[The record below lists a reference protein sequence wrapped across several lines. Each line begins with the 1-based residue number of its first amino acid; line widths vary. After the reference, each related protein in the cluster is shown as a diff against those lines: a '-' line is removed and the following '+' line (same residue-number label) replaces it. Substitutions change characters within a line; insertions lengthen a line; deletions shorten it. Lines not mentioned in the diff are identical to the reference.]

1 MSNPSCPPPP
11 PMEEKFNDI
20 QKSLQALG
28 ADQKCKSYFDSGAKE
43 SSTSV
48 SVAVQASVMFASASA
63 ATNVST
69 GASEMHNKMSQ
80 DGCGDV
86 FANISEQNSS
96 RQSIMCQINNQQSTT
111 SLAGSAGATVSIRQR
126 KMTDNEL
133 AIRQSALQLIST
145 IPYPPAPTYAPGM
158 PASIF
163 KMLLESHKQ
172 DIAAFNEHA
181 KIKKQMIDSIS
192 GKVVIR
198 NLSVVNKASV
208 DMKVIS
214 NVQNISTTKI
224 AQSFKKVASAA
235 AANEIKKRTGS
246 ASDTSRPTKELIQ
259 NKINDKSQEITNSIK
274 NSINSINISGNS
286 SAGFELVFAGPMDMT
301 DVKIDQFAQ
310 TRIITK
316 NIIKNAESMGKAT
329 ALDLLSK
336 TTSTKKV
343 DTESKGMEDMMKN
356 VQDGRVA
363 QAKASAEGTAS
374 MMSAA
379 GMAGFL
385 ALAGMAIIV
394 LVFMKFGGGQA
405 LVAKAKGPFG
415 FGSMG
420 SGMMSTTLLAYIV
433 VGILSYFILAYFLG
447 LAPFNKPENRE
458 EVYQTDEPF
467 HYFSHPETDYKGY
480 VPMAVNHSWKH
491 PNY

>member
-163 KMLLESHKQ
+163 KMLC
-172 DIAAFNEHA
+172 
-181 KIKKQMIDSIS
+181 
-192 GKVVIR
+192 
-198 NLSVVNKASV
+198 
-208 DMKVIS
+208 
-214 NVQNISTTKI
+214 
-224 AQSFKKVASAA
+224 
-235 AANEIKKRTGS
+235 
-246 ASDTSRPTKELIQ
+246 IQ
-259 NKINDKSQEITNSIK
+259 
-274 NSINSINISGNS
+274 
-286 SAGFELVFAGPMDMT
+286 
-301 DVKIDQFAQ
+301 
-310 TRIITK
+310 
-316 NIIKNAESMGKAT
+316 
-329 ALDLLSK
+329 LLCSC
-336 TTSTKKV
+336 
-343 DTESKGMEDMMKN
+343 
-356 VQDGRVA
+356 
-363 QAKASAEGTAS
+363 
-374 MMSAA
+374 
-379 GMAGFL
+379 
-385 ALAGMAIIV
+385 
-394 LVFMKFGGGQA
+394 
-405 LVAKAKGPFG
+405 
-415 FGSMG
+415 
-420 SGMMSTTLLAYIV
+420 
-433 VGILSYFILAYFLG
+433 
-447 LAPFNKPENRE
+447 
-458 EVYQTDEPF
+458 
-467 HYFSHPETDYKGY
+467 
-480 VPMAVNHSWKH
+480 
-491 PNY
+491 

>member
-11 PMEEKFNDI
+11 SMDEQYSDI

-28 ADQKCKSYFDSGAKE
+28 ADQKCKSYFDSGSKE

-48 SVAVQASVMFASASA
+48 SVAVQASLLFASASA

-86 FANISEQNSS
+86 FANISEQNSA

-111 SLAGSAGATVSIRQR
+111 SLSGSANANVSIRQR

-133 AIRQSALQLIST
+133 AVRQSALKLIGT
-145 IPYPPAPTYAPGM
+145 IPYPPQPTYQSGM
-158 PASIF
+158 TPEIF

-172 DIAAFNEHA
+172 DIAAYNEHA
-181 KIKKQMIDSIS
+181 KIKKEMIESIS
-192 GKVVIR
+192 GKVVIK
-198 NLSVVNKASV
+198 NLSVKNKASV

-224 AQSFKKVASAA
+224 AESFKKVASAA
-235 AANEIKKRTGS
+235 AASEIKKRTGS
-246 ASDTSRPTKELIQ
+246 ASDTSRPTKSLVQ
-259 NKINDKSQEITNSIK
+259 NKINDKQQEITNSIK
-274 NSINSINISGNS
+274 NSINSIDVSGNS
-286 SAGFELVFAGPMDMT
+286 STGFELVFAGPMDMT
-301 DVKIDQFAQ
+301 DVVIDQFAQ
-310 TRIITK
+310 ARIITK
-316 NIIKNAESMGKAT
+316 NIIKNAESLGKAT

-343 DTESKGMEDMMKN
+343 DTESKGMEDMMKQ
-356 VQDGRVA
+356 VQDGRVGL
-363 QAKASAEGTAS
+363 AKASTEGTAS

-405 LVAKAKGPFG
+405 LVARAKGPLG
-415 FGSMG
+415 FGSVG
-420 SGMMSTTLLAYIV
+420 GGNMMSILLGILV
-433 VGILSYFILAYFLG
+433 VGVVVYMLSS
-447 LAPFNKPENRE
+447 FNKSENNQE
-458 EVYQTDEPF
+458 YATDDPF
-467 HYFSHPETDYKGY
+467 HYFNNLGSDYGGY
-480 VPMAVNHSWKH
+480 VPMAVNHSWSH